1 MYDELCK
8 IWKKNGIDS
17 FCFETKEEAADFLCK
32 KLVNRSITFGGCHT
46 AEEMGLYEKLE
57 KNNEVF
63 WHWRNNDY
71 EAKRRAELKGDV
83 YICSANG
90 VAETG
95 EIVNIDGSCNRI
107 SNSTYAQDLSIFI
120 IGKNKIEPTIEK
132 AIWRARNIAAPLN
145 ARRQHMKTP
154 CAFGEMKCHN
164 CSSPERICHV
174 MSIIWQKPIPMDQ
187 MWVILVNEDLGY

>member
-1 MYDELCK
+1 MYDELCR
-8 IWKKNGIDS
+8 IWHKNGIDA
-17 FCFETKEEAADFLCK
+17 FCFETKEEAADFLCE

-46 AEEMGLYEKLE
+46 VEEMGLYEKLE

-63 WHWRNNDY
+63 WHWRNDDY
-71 EAKRRAELKGDV
+71 AAKRVAELKGDV

-95 EIVNIDGSCNRI
+95 EIVNIDGSCNRL

-120 IGKNKIEPTIEK
+120 IGKNKIEPTAEK

-145 ARRQHMKTP
+145 ARRQHKKTP
-154 CAFGEMKCHN
+154 CAYGEMKCHD